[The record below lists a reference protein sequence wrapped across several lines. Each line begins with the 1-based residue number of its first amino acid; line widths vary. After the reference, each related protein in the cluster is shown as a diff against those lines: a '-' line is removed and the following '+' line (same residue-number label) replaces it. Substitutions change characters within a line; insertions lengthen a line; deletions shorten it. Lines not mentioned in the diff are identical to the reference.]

1 MQMMCGT
8 RQLITIDY
16 VTQFS
21 GIIYTII
28 INYSDG
34 QMVMLMVVVVVSSSS
49 IWLVIRAEGCADSC
63 FLNPTVCLGWWV
75 LKQRPFHLLII

>member
-8 RQLITIDY
+8 RQLITRDY

-34 QMVMLMVVVVVSSSS
+34 QMVMLMLMVVVSSSS
-49 IWLVIRAEGCADSC
+49 IWLVIRAEECADND
-63 FLNPTVCLGWWV
+63 FLNPSVCPRWY
-75 LKQRPFHLLII
+75 

>member
-8 RQLITIDY
+8 RQLITRDDY

-34 QMVMLMVVVVVSSSS
+34 QMVMMVVVVVSSSS
-49 IWLVIRAEGCADSC
+49 IWLVIRA
-63 FLNPTVCLGWWV
+63 
-75 LKQRPFHLLII
+75 